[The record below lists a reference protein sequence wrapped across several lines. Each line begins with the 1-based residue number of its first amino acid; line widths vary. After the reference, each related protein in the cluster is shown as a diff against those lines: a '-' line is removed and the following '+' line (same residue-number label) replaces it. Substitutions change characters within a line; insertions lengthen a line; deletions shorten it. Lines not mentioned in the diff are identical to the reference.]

1 MIQSGKILISSST
14 SNRGDLKPKYRETQ
28 SVKNQMELIKHVA
41 HDFKRDS
48 GEVGIVFDEHQAG
61 GDRK

>member
-14 SNRGDLKPKYRETQ
+14 SNKGDLKPKYRETQ
-28 SVKNQMELIKHVA
+28 PVKNQMELIKHVA
-41 HDFKRDS
+41 DGLKRDS
-48 GEVGIVFDEHQAG
+48 GEVGIVNDEHQAG